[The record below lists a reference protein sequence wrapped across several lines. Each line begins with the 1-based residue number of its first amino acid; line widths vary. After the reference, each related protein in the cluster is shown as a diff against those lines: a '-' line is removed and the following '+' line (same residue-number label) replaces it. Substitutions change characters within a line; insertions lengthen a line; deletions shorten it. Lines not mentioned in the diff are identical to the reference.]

1 MIKGKSR
8 VCNRRDNQEEVYIPP
23 EMAGIILIFVVMALV
38 LFGIIML
45 YSVTAANM
53 GTSMLIK
60 QLMWAI
66 LGIVC
71 AVIINIAGYKKIIR
85 IALPLIILSCILLI
99 AARFSRPINGAYR
112 WIQLPGGFGNIQPS
126 ELAKLSVILYLSYYL
141 PKYQRFITR
150 SFVGVFK
157 AIFFVGITTLL
168 VLVGMDLGTT
178 VLICVVIW
186 SMLFVSG
193 VRFRF
198 LLPPLIIIPVLPIIL
213 KHYSKVR
220 WDRITSFMNPELYEK
235 TIGYQLWLSILAMG
249 SGSWSGLG
257 FSKSRMKAQ
266 YLPESHT
273 DFILSIIGEELGYI
287 AILAVLAGYILFF
300 IIAMYI
306 SFKAKDKE
314 GKILAFAIGVI
325 VVLQAAINLGVVSG
339 AFPTKGISAPF
350 ISYGGSNMII
360 SLIFTGLLISISR
373 DRCEE
378 KTKIKD
384 NIRLGG

>member
-1 MIKGKSR
+1 MLKDKIITSKRKNAQG
-8 VCNRRDNQEEVYIPP
+8 DVYVPP
-23 EMAGIILIFVVMALV
+23 ETAGIILIFVVMALI

-66 LGIVC
+66 LGIAC
-71 AVIINIAGYKKIIR
+71 AVVINVVGYKKIIKL
-85 IALPLIILSCILLI
+85 ALPLIILSCILLI

-126 ELAKLSVILYLSYYL
+126 ELAKLSIILYLSYYL
-141 PKYQRFITR
+141 PKYQRLVTR
-150 SFVGVFK
+150 SFFAVLK
-157 AIFFVGITTLL
+157 SIFLVGITTAL

-178 VLICVVIW
+178 VLICAVIW
-186 SMLFVSG
+186 CMLFVAG
-193 VRFRF
+193 VRLVF
-198 LLPPLIIIPVLPIIL
+198 LIPPLVLVPILPIVL
-213 KHYSKVR
+213 KYYSKVR

-249 SGSWSGLG
+249 SGSWTGLG

-273 DFILSIIGEELGYI
+273 DFILSIIGEELGYV
-287 AILAVLAGYILFF
+287 AILAVIAGYILFF

-306 SFKAKDKE
+306 SFRSKDKE

-325 VVLQAAINLGVVSG
+325 VALQAAINLGVVSG

-360 SLIFTGLLISISR
+360 SLIFTGLLISVSR
-373 DRCEE
+373 DRCED

-384 NIRLGG
+384 NIRLGS